1 MQKLTTPITIN
12 GVSIGDTAIDA
23 EAANHEAAAAPRSA
37 AAYALA
43 IRELLLQR
51 AAEVGLAEPDKSDE
65 AACDAAIER
74 LLVQEAPVPEPLES
88 ECRKFYELNRERFVV
103 GELVEA
109 AHILFAVT
117 SDTPLEAIRRQAE
130 GTLQQA
136 RAEPGRFAELAQR
149 FSNCPSG
156 AQGGSLGQIHRGQTV
171 PEFENAIFGG
181 EPGVLPRLVNTRF
194 GFHVVRIERHIAGRT
209 LDFDTV
215 QPDIARALSERVR
228 MKAAEQ
234 YVRILASRAALSGIE
249 LDPPRSALVQ

>member
-12 GVSIGDTAIDA
+12 GVSIGDDAIDA
-23 EAANHEAAAAPRSA
+23 EAANHEAAAAPRHA

-51 AAEVGLAEPDKSDE
+51 AAEVGHAELDRSDE
-65 AACDAAIER
+65 EACDAAIER
-74 LLVQEAPVPEPLES
+74 LLDQEAPVPEPVES
-88 ECRKFYELNRERFVV
+88 ECRKFYERHRERFVV

-117 SDTPLEAIRRQAE
+117 PDARLEAIRRQAE
-130 GTLQQA
+130 GILKQA
-136 RAEPGRFAELAQR
+136 RAEPERFAELARR

-156 AQGGSLGQIHRGQTV
+156 AEGGSLGQIHRGQMV
-171 PEFENAIFGG
+171 PEFESAIFDG

-209 LDFDTV
+209 LEFDTV
-215 QPDIARALSERVR
+215 RPDIARALSERVR
-228 MKAAEQ
+228 TKAAEQ
-234 YVRILASRAALSGIE
+234 YVRILASRAAISGIDLE
-249 LDPPRSALVQ
+249 PAQSALVQ